1 MARWKKD
8 AAEQQQYRHISD
20 DALRDALRNARAGE
34 ARSAANKGRRSWKT
48 MRQAIEEEFQRRGL
62 LHQ

>member
-20 DALRDALRNARAGE
+20 EALHEELRKSQIGE
-34 ARSAANKGRRSWKT
+34 AHAAANKGRRSWKA
-48 MRQAIEEEFQRRGL
+48 MRLAIEGELERREL
-62 LHQ
+62 LD